1 MMGKYHREN
10 YNFTRGDNIM
20 KSKIKMIFRSFFIV
34 IAIVLIGIIIYR
46 DIAQNKNLVTYTE
59 EVNNS
64 NMDESRDD
72 TTDLSE
78 EIIKKEEEEEERIE
92 TIEIMAVGDLLMHID
107 IVQAMYDWN
116 NDTYNFDYNFEL
128 IKDYL
133 GKADLTIANL
143 ETTLAG
149 EESGYSGYPC
159 FNTPDEL
166 ANSLKNSGVDVISNM
181 SNHSLD
187 KGEYGFLRTRNVLK
201 EKGFDIIGTRD
212 SEEDSRYIIKKI
224 NDIRVGIIAYGYT
237 TEGYEGERCLN
248 GIPIPEELSSLMNTF
263 NPYDVDNDLLAM
275 KQEIENM
282 REEDADV
289 IVFYMH
295 WGEEYQLEP
304 NESQIKIARFLAEEG
319 VDIIFGDHPH
329 TIQPIDIIESEDGNH
344 STVVIYSL
352 GNFISSQ
359 RTESIGNPYT
369 EDGLMVSVN
378 ITKNFKTGEV
388 IVDIPQYIPTWVKLN
403 IFNGNYYYQ
412 VVPTIENNAD
422 YLDYYQSIRVDESF
436 DRTFGIVESYNDS
449 VEVWSNN

>member
-1 MMGKYHREN
+1 
-10 YNFTRGDNIM
+10 M

-34 IAIVLIGIIIYR
+34 IAIILIGIIIYR
-46 DIAQNKNLVTYTE
+46 DIAQNKSLATYTE
-59 EVNNS
+59 EINNS
-64 NMDESRDD
+64 NINESRDD
-72 TTDLSE
+72 TTDLDE

-166 ANSLKNSGVDVISNM
+166 ANSLKNSGVDVISNIN
-181 SNHSLD
+181 NHSLD

-212 SEEDSRYIIKKI
+212 SEEDSRYIIKEI

-237 TEGYEGERCLN
+237 TEGYEGERGLN

-263 NPYDVDNDLLAM
+263 NPYDVDNDLLDM
-275 KQEIENM
+275 KQEIEKM
-282 REEDADV
+282 REEDVDV

-304 NESQIKIARFLAEEG
+304 NESQIKIANFLANEG

-329 TIQPIDIIESEDGNH
+329 TIQPIDIIESEDGKH
-344 STVVIYSL
+344 STAVIYSL

-378 ITKNFKTGEV
+378 IIKNFKTGEV
-388 IVDIPQYIPTWVKLN
+388 VVEIPKYMPTWVKLN
-403 IFNGNYYYQ
+403 IINGNYCYQ
-412 VVPTIENNAD
+412 VVPAIENETD
-422 YLDYYQSIRVDESF
+422 YLDYYQSIRVDESYY
-436 DRTFGIVESYNDS
+436 RTFGIVESYNDS
-449 VEVWSNN
+449 VDVWKEN

>member
-1 MMGKYHREN
+1 
-10 YNFTRGDNIM
+10 M
-20 KSKIKMIFRSFFIV
+20 KSKIKMIYRSIFFVIV
-34 IAIVLIGIIIYR
+34 IGLIGIIIYK
-46 DIAQNKNLVTYTE
+46 DINRSENKNIATYSDEAT
-59 EVNNS
+59 NYNS
-64 NMDESRDD
+64 NETKDETIKFD
-72 TTDLSE
+72 E
-78 EIIKKEEEEEERIE
+78 EIIKKDEIEDERIE

-107 IVQAMYDWN
+107 IVQAMYDWS

-133 GKADLTIANL
+133 SKADLTIANL

-166 ANSLKNSGVDVISNM
+166 ADSLKKSGVDIISNM

-187 KGEYGFLRTRNVLK
+187 KGEYGFIRTREVLK
-201 EKGFDIIGTRD
+201 EKGFDVIGTRD
-212 SEEDSRYIIKKI
+212 SEKDSRYIIKEVK
-224 NDIRVGIIAYGYT
+224 DIKVGITAYGYT
-237 TEGYEGERCLN
+237 TDAYEEARGLN
-248 GIPIPEELSSLMNTF
+248 GIPIPDNLYSLMNTF
-263 NPYDVDNDLLAM
+263 NPYDLDNDLLEM
-275 KQEIENM
+275 KKEIDKM
-282 REEDADV
+282 KDDGVDV

-304 NESQIKIARFLAEEG
+304 NESQLTIAQFLANEG

-329 TIQPIDIIESEDGNH
+329 TIQPIDILESDDGNH
-344 STVVIYSL
+344 STAVIYSL

-388 IVDIPQYIPTWVKLN
+388 TVDVPQYIPTWVKLN

-412 VVPTIENNAD
+412 VVPAAENEAD

-449 VEVWSNN
+449 IEVWSGN

>member
-1 MMGKYHREN
+1 
-10 YNFTRGDNIM
+10 M
-20 KSKIKMIFRSFFIV
+20 KSKIKMIYRSIFFVIV
-34 IAIVLIGIIIYR
+34 IGLIGIIIYK
-46 DIAQNKNLVTYTE
+46 DINRSENKNIATYSDEVTNY
-59 EVNNS
+59 NS
-64 NMDESRDD
+64 NETNDETIKFD
-72 TTDLSE
+72 E
-78 EIIKKEEEEEERIE
+78 EIIKKDEIEDERIE

-107 IVQAMYDWN
+107 IVQAMYDWS

-133 GKADLTIANL
+133 SKADLTIANL

-166 ANSLKNSGVDVISNM
+166 ADSLKKSGVDIISNM

-187 KGEYGFLRTRNVLK
+187 KGEYGFIRTREVLK
-201 EKGFDIIGTRD
+201 EKGFDVIGTRD
-212 SEEDSRYIIKKI
+212 SEKDSRYIIKEVK
-224 NDIRVGIIAYGYT
+224 DIKVGITAYGYT
-237 TEGYEGERCLN
+237 TDAYEEARGLN
-248 GIPIPEELSSLMNTF
+248 GIPIPDNLYSLMNTF
-263 NPYDVDNDLLAM
+263 NPYDLDNDLLEM
-275 KQEIENM
+275 KKEIDKM
-282 REEDADV
+282 KDDGVDV

-304 NESQIKIARFLAEEG
+304 NESQLTIAQFLANEG

-329 TIQPIDIIESEDGNH
+329 TIQPIDILESDDGNH
-344 STVVIYSL
+344 STAVIYSL

-388 IVDIPQYIPTWVKLN
+388 TVDVPQYIPTWVKLN

-412 VVPTIENNAD
+412 VVPAAENEAD
-422 YLDYYQSIRVDESF
+422 YLDYYQSIRADESF

-449 VEVWSNN
+449 IEVWSGN